1 MSNNKHTLTN
11 LERIKQVIVDGEQP
25 LYEMFH
31 NERVGRILS
40 DVTLEKSLYH
50 GQPSKRSLRIKF
62 VDKGQDLAII
72 FGLKSGLFGEKYLQ
86 AISGD
91 GHEARRIRTLH
102 SSSLISLLCFYG
114 VSEERPLHLSFD
126 NRDVLFTETS
136 FEVKNPVGIDE
147 NGKNHESNMDVVLT
161 GKDVKTHKPVIL
173 FLESKFS
180 EYLSWGT
187 YSGISNHVYGEIYSQ
202 LSRGKCLE
210 RMGLK
215 YENDSDNKGYS
226 TLSSITGRTRHYAGG
241 IKQMISHYLG
251 VGNAAESKEYKGYD
265 IYLGEILYRFPD
277 SIDHKGHR
285 FRDYDHLYRV
295 LAEGLNELSEG
306 RFKTLG
312 YCLTYQD
319 VFKAFDLDDS
329 VRAFYFL

>member
-126 NRDVLFTETS
+126 NRDVLFTET
-136 FEVKNPVGIDE
+136 
-147 NGKNHESNMDVVLT
+147 
-161 GKDVKTHKPVIL
+161 
-173 FLESKFS
+173 
-180 EYLSWGT
+180 
-187 YSGISNHVYGEIYSQ
+187 
-202 LSRGKCLE
+202 
-210 RMGLK
+210 
-215 YENDSDNKGYS
+215 
-226 TLSSITGRTRHYAGG
+226 
-241 IKQMISHYLG
+241 
-251 VGNAAESKEYKGYD
+251 
-265 IYLGEILYRFPD
+265 
-277 SIDHKGHR
+277 
-285 FRDYDHLYRV
+285 
-295 LAEGLNELSEG
+295 
-306 RFKTLG
+306 
-312 YCLTYQD
+312 
-319 VFKAFDLDDS
+319 
-329 VRAFYFL
+329 